1 MSAGEAPGTRAQ
13 PVGVVV
19 NPTAAHGRGVRTG
32 ARVLDLLRG
41 HGLEVL
47 DLSATHAAQAL
58 GNARQAVIDGL
69 AALVVVGGDG
79 MVHLGVNAVAATGT
93 PLGIVAAGSGNDL
106 ARTVGLPR
114 HDAVEACGVVAAA
127 LQAGR
132 ARAID
137 AVRVTGA
144 DPMAGVWYAGVFSA
158 GLDAAVNARANRL
171 TWPRGHLRYVRAV
184 IGELGVF
191 RPYSYRVTTDDGV
204 WESDGTLVAVANG
217 PMFGGGIRIVPDA
230 RLDDGMLDV
239 VVAGPL
245 TRPQVVRLF
254 PQLYSGRHLRSSAVR
269 TLRSREV
276 TIEAGAGN
284 PPPPAFA
291 DGEEIGVLPWHL
303 RVHAGAVRL
312 LV

>member
-1 MSAGEAPGTRAQ
+1 MKTTGA

-19 NPTAAHGRGVRTG
+19 NPTAAMGRG
-32 ARVLDLLRG
+32 ARVGADVARILRASG
-41 HGLEVL
+41 HPVL
-47 DLSATHAAQAL
+47 DLSGDDAAQAL
-58 GNARQAVIDGL
+58 GNARQAVIEGL

-93 PLGIVAAGSGNDL
+93 PLGVAAAGSGNDL
-106 ARTVGLPR
+106 ARTAGLPL
-114 HDAVEACGVVAAA
+114 HDAAQACAVIVSA
-127 LQAGR
+127 LGSGR
-132 ARAID
+132 SRGLD

-171 TWPRGHLRYVRAV
+171 TWPRGHLKYLRAV
-184 IGELGVF
+184 LGELGVF
-191 RPYSYRVTTDDGV
+191 RPYSYRITTDDEV

-230 RLDDGMLDV
+230 RFDDGILDV
-239 VVAGPL
+239 VLAGPL

-254 PQLYSGRHLRSSAVR
+254 PRLYTGGHLRSPAVR
-269 TLRSREV
+269 VLRSREV
-276 TIEAGAGN
+276 TVEAGPGN
-284 PPPPAFA
+284 PPPSAFA
-291 DGEEIGVLPWHL
+291 DGEEIGPLPWHL

-312 LV
+312 LA

>member
-1 MSAGEAPGTRAQ
+1 MTLGGPTASGL
-13 PVGVVV
+13 VGVVV
-19 NPTAAHGRGVRTG
+19 NPTAAQGRGARTG
-32 ARVLDLLRG
+32 ARVANLLRG
-41 HGLEVL
+41 HGHDVL
-47 DLSATHAAQAL
+47 DLSGADAAQAL

-106 ARTVGLPR
+106 ARTVELPL
-114 HDAVEACGVVAAA
+114 HDAADACRVIVDA
-127 LQAGR
+127 LREGR
-132 ARAID
+132 SRPLD
-137 AVRVTGA
+137 AVRVTGS

-171 TWPRGHLRYVRAV
+171 TWPHGHLKYLRAV
-184 IGELGVF
+184 VGELGIF
-191 RPYSYRVTTDDGV
+191 RPYSYRVTTDDEV

-217 PMFGGGIRIVPDA
+217 PMFGGGIRIVPEA

-239 VVAGPL
+239 VLAGPL
-245 TRPQVVRLF
+245 TRPQVLRLF
-254 PQLYSGRHLRSSAVR
+254 PQLYSGRHVRSPAVR
-269 TLRSREV
+269 MLRSRQV
-276 TIEAGAGN
+276 TIEAGPGN

-291 DGEEIGVLPWHL
+291 DGEEIGALPWHL